1 MAPALLQRNIKGS
14 RMSRRQ
20 GGLDNPIKGPLDCQ
34 DALDVRRARVMTMKS
49 GIKRIASQVLRKT
62 LHCSFCAKTQ
72 DDVAQLIAGPGV
84 LICDECVAICNDVI
98 SAEHARAKAQEESPA
113 SEAAAADLQG
123 METAPHPIGNVQ
135 SMSTEQL
142 LRRVQF
148 QEKLLEQSR
157 AGLQEAVDTL
167 RSREVSWA
175 TIGEALGVSRQAAWD
190 RFS

>member
-1 MAPALLQRNIKGS
+1 LTFEG
-14 RMSRRQ
+14 
-20 GGLDNPIKGPLDCQ
+20 
-34 DALDVRRARVMTMKS
+34 VRVVTVKS
-49 GIKRIASQVLRKT
+49 GIKRLASQVLRKT
-62 LHCSFCAKTQ
+62 LHCSFCAKSQ

-84 LICDECVAICNDVI
+84 FICDECVAICNDVI
-98 SAEHARAKAQEESPA
+98 SAEHARAKAEKGSPA
-113 SEAAAADLQG
+113 SEPTEADLQG
-123 METAPHPIGNVQ
+123 REGAPHPIGDVQ

-142 LRRVQF
+142 LRLIQF

-175 TIGEALGVSRQAAWD
+175 AIGEALGVSRQAAWD

>member
-1 MAPALLQRNIKGS
+1 
-14 RMSRRQ
+14 
-20 GGLDNPIKGPLDCQ
+20 
-34 DALDVRRARVMTMKS
+34 MTMKS
-49 GIKRIASQVLRKT
+49 GIKKLASQVLRKT
-62 LHCSFCAKTQ
+62 LHCSFCAKNQ

-84 LICDECVAICNDVI
+84 LICDECVAICNHVI
-98 SAEHARAKAQEESPA
+98 STERARAKAEEGSPA
-113 SEAAAADLQG
+113 SGATEAELPG
-123 METAPHPIGNVQ
+123 METAPHPIGDVQ

-142 LRRVQF
+142 LRLVQF

>member
-1 MAPALLQRNIKGS
+1 
-14 RMSRRQ
+14 
-20 GGLDNPIKGPLDCQ
+20 
-34 DALDVRRARVMTMKS
+34 VTVKS
-49 GIKRIASQVLRKT
+49 GIKRLASQVLRKT
-62 LHCSFCAKTQ
+62 LHCSFCTKSQ

-84 LICDECVAICNDVI
+84 FICDECVAICNDVI
-98 SAEHARAKAQEESPA
+98 SAERVRAKQN
-113 SEAAAADLQG
+113 EAASGPQSK
-123 METAPHPIGNVQ
+123 ETADATATETAAAETHTIGDVQ

-142 LRRVQF
+142 LRLVQF